1 MWRIIFYTSDSDRAP
16 VGDFMEK
23 KLNDDQRTKLRE
35 RLKLLRKHGPQMVEE
50 YPKALKRLT
59 GKDLRD
65 LYEIRI
71 ANDQLRVFLFFHE
84 KTAVLAHAVTKAGKG
99 KKKIRTQYA
108 TALTRRNKWLQGRSD
123 A

>member
-16 VGDFMEK
+16 VSDFMEK

-35 RLKLLRKHGPQMVEE
+35 RLKLLQEHGPQMVEE

-59 GKDLRD
+59 GKDLLD

>member
-1 MWRIIFYTSDSDRAP
+1 MWRIIFYTSDSGRAP
-16 VGDFMEK
+16 VRDFMEK
-23 KLNDDQRTKLRE
+23 KLNDDQRAKLRE
-35 RLKLLRKHGPQMVEE
+35 RLILLQEHGPLMAEE

-59 GKDLRD
+59 GKYRD

-84 KTAVLAHAVTKAGKG
+84 DLAVLTHAITKAGKG
-99 KKKIRTQYA
+99 QKKIRTQYA
-108 TALTRRNKWLQGRSD
+108 TASTRRNAWLQGRSD

>member
-1 MWRIIFYTSDSDRAP
+1 
-16 VGDFMEK
+16 MEK
-23 KLNDDQRTKLRE
+23 KLNDDQRAKLRE
-35 RLKLLRKHGPQMVEE
+35 RLILLQEHGPQMAEE
-50 YPKALKRLT
+50 YPTALKRLT

-99 KKKIRTQYA
+99 KKTIRTQYA
-108 TALTRRNKWLQGRSD
+108 TALTRRNNWLQGRSD

>member
-1 MWRIIFYTSDSDRAP
+1 MWEITFYTSDSDRAP
-16 VGDFMEK
+16 VRDFMEK

-35 RLKLLRKHGPQMVEE
+35 RLKLLRVHGPQMAEE

-99 KKKIRTQYA
+99 KKTIRTQYA
-108 TALTRRNKWLQGRSD
+108 TALTRRNNWLQRRSD